1 MKVNKGIIFKLNLDK
16 RLIVNLQ
23 KWSTWLDSNQRYSS
37 AQVRRPRSDWPTGR
51 HIKIK
56 PKLERETGF
65 KPATPCLE
73 GKHSIN

>member
-51 HIKIK
+51 HAISLDNIILFIKK
-56 PKLERETGF
+56 YF
-65 KPATPCLE
+65 
-73 GKHSIN
+73 